1 MQKRKKFDCLDIRD
15 DYMFCC
21 VFRKPELCKKFLET
35 VLHIRIKKIMVHDM
49 QKTFK
54 EGYGEKG
61 IRLDVF
67 VVDDEGRKFDIEMQ
81 NIGVKNLPQ
90 RIRYY
95 HSVIDRAML
104 DSGADYGEL
113 SESYVIFVCMEDI
126 FKKNRNKYTFDY
138 SCREDPNIRLGDGS
152 AAIVLY
158 PFGEVKEQDCGLDE
172 LLDYL
177 GSGKVT
183 GSFTREIE
191 KEVERVK
198 KDDGYRK
205 EYDVMLTIEEQAY
218 AKGKAEEKAEDIAI
232 LAKYFQ
238 TTEGLSETEA
248 QEKAKLA
255 LQGSED

>member
-21 VFRKPELCKKFLET
+21 VFRKTELCKKFLER

-81 NIGVKNLPQ
+81 NIGIKNLPQ

-113 SESYVIFVCMEDI
+113 SESYVIFVCMEW
-126 FKKNRNKYTFDY
+126 N
-138 SCREDPNIRLGDGS
+138 
-152 AAIVLY
+152 V
-158 PFGEVKEQDCGLDE
+158 
-172 LLDYL
+172 
-177 GSGKVT
+177 
-183 GSFTREIE
+183 
-191 KEVERVK
+191 
-198 KDDGYRK
+198 
-205 EYDVMLTIEEQAY
+205 
-218 AKGKAEEKAEDIAI
+218 
-232 LAKYFQ
+232 
-238 TTEGLSETEA
+238 
-248 QEKAKLA
+248 
-255 LQGSED
+255 